1 MQRFRG
7 ELWNIH
13 RLHGSMK
20 DRTGGDWLP
29 LAMIKSVTLKIL
41 VWPVMMATSTVQMA
55 SVAPLQSTLQHG
67 QHNAPRPVMADVA
80 SQAEES
86 QSSHVVQGRK
96 PCIIGRPTPSENYVN
111 RASSTVRVWYLC
123 HRQLIF
129 AISLRVCY
137 VILTFASTAL
147 RHFLQFIVCQIHSTR
162 M

>member
-111 RASSTVRVWYLC
+111 RASSTVRACLVPVSQTADFR
-123 HRQLIF
+123 HLI
-129 AISLRVCY
+129 ACM
-137 VILTFASTAL
+137 L
-147 RHFLQFIVCQIHSTR
+147 RHTDFRKHCLTSLPSVHCLPDS
-162 M
+162 